1 MWPDFDMEFG
11 GIFDSDGNDIKI
23 ETFKDIAVFDMEN
36 IFFNL
41 DEFAEKHFIG
51 EKEVPV
57 VIDNDKMNELIES
70 KFMPLERV
78 YQKMIL
84 FYVKKDLL
92 GFIPEIDDN
101 LFFDDELYQ
110 VADVTYDG
118 FDVLIITIGKNI
130 GV

>member
-84 FYVKKDLL
+84 F
-92 GFIPEIDDN
+92 
-101 LFFDDELYQ
+101 
-110 VADVTYDG
+110 
-118 FDVLIITIGKNI
+118 
-130 GV
+130 